1 MIESEE
7 MEVREM
13 TVTVHGNYDRDK
25 TTTIRVTEMTV
36 TRGQISKRAWM
47 AAIKRARLI
56 GGDYLRADRGYLA
69 QHDNIRV
76 YDDRGNEVTQI
87 G

>member
-1 MIESEE
+1 
-7 MEVREM
+7 M
-13 TVTVHGNYDRDK
+13 TVTVHGNYDKDN
-25 TTTIRVTEMTV
+25 TTTIRV

-47 AAIKRARLI
+47 AAMKRARI
-56 GGDYLRADRGYLA
+56 WGGDYLRADRGYLA

>member
-1 MIESEE
+1 
-7 MEVREM
+7 M
-13 TVTVHGNYDRDK
+13 TVTVHGNYDKDK
-25 TTTIRVTEMTV
+25 TTAIRVTLYDDDY
-36 TRGQISKRAWM
+36 RGHISKRAWM
-47 AAIKRARLI
+47 AAMRRARII

>member
-1 MIESEE
+1 M
-7 MEVREM
+7 R
-13 TVTVHGNYDRDK
+13 VTVHGNYDKDK
-25 TTTIRVTEMTV
+25 TTTIRV

-47 AAIKRARLI
+47 AAMRRARII